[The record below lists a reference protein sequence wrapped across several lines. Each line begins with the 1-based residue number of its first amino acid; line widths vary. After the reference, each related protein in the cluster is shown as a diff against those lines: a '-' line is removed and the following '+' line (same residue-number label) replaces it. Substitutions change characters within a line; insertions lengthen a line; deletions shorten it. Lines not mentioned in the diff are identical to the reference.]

1 MKILSFAATIAAV
14 SLSTA
19 AVAQTLPSGDV
30 ELIVPFEPGGS
41 VDVTSRLLAEAA
53 NSLQDEATFT
63 VVNRAGGGGV
73 VGQAFVARAEPDGH
87 TVLAITSSVV
97 TNPRMKNVPYAI
109 EDFVPVAL
117 YNLDPEVIAVPAN
130 SEFETAE
137 DFLAAAADRQMNVVV
152 AGLAT
157 SHHMSG
163 LAIEKATGLTMNY
176 IPTSGFG
183 AQVQAIAGGHA
194 DAALWPL
201 GEASTQLDGGAI
213 RVLAIAQEER
223 HPELPDVPTF
233 QEAGIDLPLW
243 ATFRG
248 WAVPAGTPEETVT
261 ALSGLMAEVSQSP
274 AYVEKMTAAGYEPVF
289 RDAAGFEAVVQDY
302 DTQTSAIIEEFG
314 LTE

>member
-1 MKILSFAATIAAV
+1 MKFLPIAATIAVATIAT
-14 SLSTA
+14 SA
-19 AVAQTLPSGDV
+19 GAQTLPAGEV

-41 VDVTSRLLAEAA
+41 VDVTSRILAETA
-53 NSLQDEATFT
+53 NSLQDETTIT

-73 VGQAFVARAEPDGH
+73 VGQAFVARAEPDGQ

-97 TNPRMKNVPYAI
+97 TNPRMKSVPYTI
-109 EDFVPVAL
+109 EDFTPVGL

-130 SEFETAE
+130 SEFKTAQ
-137 DFLAAAADRQMNVVV
+137 DFLAAAAERQLNVVV

-163 LAIEKATGLTMNY
+163 LAIEKATGLSMNY

-223 HPELPDVPTF
+223 HPKLPDVPTF
-233 QEAGIDLPLW
+233 QEAGIDIPLW

-248 WAVPAGTPEETVT
+248 WAVPAGTPEETVA
-261 ALSGLMAEVSQSP
+261 ALSDLMAEVSESP
-274 AYVEKMTAAGYEPVF
+274 AYVEKMSAAGYDPVF
-289 RDAAGFEAVVQDY
+289 RDAAGFDAVVKDY
-302 DTQTSAIIEEFG
+302 DTQTSAIIKEFD
-314 LTE
+314 LAE